1 MKPILLIFSILLAFY
16 GCNIKSDKKEQS
28 AEKAETTSLENK
40 KPLDEYVRIP
50 LECIVI
56 HSGYEA
62 IVVSPGV
69 SKPTGKLVA
78 LKCNGKIIE
87 TMDNKIID
95 GFIETKDF
103 GKIAIRFNS
112 MISTVGAGDFTA
124 VPEGGKVPEKALDF
138 YVHKSKQEKF
148 TSQIL
153 N

>member
-1 MKPILLIFSILLAFY
+1 MKTILMIFSILLVLY
-16 GCNIKSDKKEQS
+16 GCNVKNEKKEQS
-28 AEKAETTSLENK
+28 VEKSETTSIKNK
-40 KPLDEYVRIP
+40 NPLDEYVRIP
-50 LECIVI
+50 VECIVI
-56 HSGYEA
+56 HSGYEG

-69 SKPTGKLVA
+69 SKPTGTLVE

-103 GKIAIRFNS
+103 GKVAIRFNS

-138 YVHKSKQEKF
+138 YVHKSIQEKF
-148 TSQIL
+148 NSQIVK
-153 N
+153 